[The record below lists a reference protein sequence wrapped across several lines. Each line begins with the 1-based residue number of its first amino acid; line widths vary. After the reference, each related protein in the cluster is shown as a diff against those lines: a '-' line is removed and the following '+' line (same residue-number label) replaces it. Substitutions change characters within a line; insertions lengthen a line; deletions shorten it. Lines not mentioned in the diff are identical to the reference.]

1 MSMLQIHNLNKRF
14 GAIKVS
20 NNICLSIDENQCH
33 AVIGPNGAGKTTLIH
48 QISGVLK
55 SDSGSITLADTDISN
70 FSVPQRVQA
79 GLGRTFQ
86 ITSVLPSFSVLENL
100 AIAAQS
106 KDGSSMRFFRK
117 ASSEEALNN
126 EAMETLERVGLSE
139 RANVAAVD
147 LSHGELRLL
156 ELGIALVA
164 KPAFLLLDEPMA
176 GLGRTESAALVQ
188 LLLELRQSLPMLL
201 VEHDMDAIFKLA
213 DVVSV
218 LVDGRIVFSGTPDEV
233 RADPEVRA
241 AYLGEASVSARS
253 QTNSGEGEGLA

>member
-1 MSMLQIHNLNKRF
+1 MSMLEINKLNKSF

-20 NNICLSIDENQCH
+20 HDICIKIEPNQCH

-55 SDSGSITLADTDISN
+55 PDSGSIKLSGQEISRMTV
-70 FSVPQRVQA
+70 SKRVQA

-86 ITSVLPSFSVLENL
+86 ITSVLHSFSVMENL

-106 KDGSSMRFFRK
+106 KKGSSMRFFRN
-117 ASSEEALNN
+117 ASREADLNN
-126 EAMETLERVGLSE
+126 IAHAVLERVGLADRSSIIASE
-139 RANVAAVD
+139 

-156 ELGIALVA
+156 ELGIALA
-164 KPAFLLLDEPMA
+164 GEPELLLLDEPMA
-176 GLGRTESAALVQ
+176 GLGRTESEALIS
-188 LLLELRQSLPMLL
+188 LLVELRGSVPMLL

-218 LVDGRIVFSGTPDEV
+218 LVDGRIVVTGSPDKV
-233 RADPEVRA
+233 RADSAARA
-241 AYLGEASVSARS
+241 AYLGEPS
-253 QTNSGEGEGLA
+253 Q